1 MKLIRILTESHWVRK
16 RNVYIRTITIANESY
31 TIECED
37 TTPTLSIS
45 FTHEVTG
52 MKTRVTSINA
62 ITVLRA
68 IAREV
73 ADFIHDRLD
82 ITTVI
87 YDPSGLG
94 TREGER
100 TAKARIYQKLLT
112 SEFPMA
118 KFLDYGSYIMVKL
131 NRTAT

>member
-1 MKLIRILTESHWVRK
+1 MKLIRILTESQWVRK

-31 TIECED
+31 TIECEL
-37 TTPTLSIS
+37 TSPTLSIS
-45 FTHEVTG
+45 FTHEITG
-52 MKTRVTSINA
+52 MKTRVTSSNA

-68 IAREV
+68 ITREIAEFV
-73 ADFIHDRLD
+73 RTRSE
-82 ITTVI
+82 ITTVV

-100 TAKARIYQKLLT
+100 TAKARIYQSLLT
-112 SEFPMA
+112 REFPMA
-118 KFLDYGSYIMVKL
+118 KFTDYGSYVMVKL